1 MTARD
6 FNKSRGRLRVLLKA
20 GLSILYLAIFTA
32 FLQIRVRIYLVKMAA
47 GSSTFTWGPN
57 LTLNST
63 KSPFESPVPST
74 HSGFKDVG
82 SVSWQRKN
90 IAGILVTIYGL
101 DELPAAKDNVTCL
114 WLLHG
119 RGDTQDSMSFV
130 AAAMIRSWNSKK
142 QTGDSSLICV
152 CFDQRN
158 HGSRMIDNKANES
171 WNGGNPTHGPDMYS
185 LFSGTA
191 QDVSQLISLLP
202 AYLSFR
208 PTNHIC
214 GGVSL
219 GAHATWQAIM
229 NDSRITAAIIIIGC
243 ADYARLMTDRAIR
256 GKLASCTA
264 TDPPGRDFLGSQDF
278 PASLLEMIRQRDPA
292 GLLLGELDD
301 PTEHSREPS
310 EGEKARLRPILRE
323 KLAGKKLLVLSGG
336 RDRLV
341 PYEQSEPF
349 LTWLKHALDK
359 NGGWFND
366 CVTEVEDILDPDARH
381 EYSPM
386 MRKETERWLCD
397 VMAGKQSDG
406 RRNSKI

>member
-1 MTARD
+1 
-6 FNKSRGRLRVLLKA
+6 
-20 GLSILYLAIFTA
+20 
-32 FLQIRVRIYLVKMAA
+32 MAA

-57 LTLNST
+57 LTLDST
-63 KSPFESPVPST
+63 KSPFESPLPST

-90 IAGILVTIYGL
+90 IAGIVVTIYGL
-101 DELPAAKDNVTCL
+101 EELPATKDNVTCL

-130 AAAMIRSWNSKK
+130 AAAMIKAWNSKK
-142 QTGDSSLICV
+142 QASDSSLICV

-191 QDVSQLISLLP
+191 QDVSQLISLMP
-202 AYLSFR
+202 AYLPFR

-219 GAHATWQAIM
+219 GAHATWHAILH
-229 NDSRITAAIIIIGC
+229 DPRITAAIIIIGC

-256 GKLASCTA
+256 GKLSSCTA

-278 PASLLEMIRQRDPA
+278 PSSLLEMIRQRDPA

-301 PTEHSREPS
+301 PKAHSLEPS
-310 EGEKARLRPILRE
+310 EGEKARLRPILKE

-336 RDRLV
+336 KDRLV
-341 PYEQSEPF
+341 PYQQSEPF
-349 LTWLKHALDK
+349 LTWLKRALDK

-366 CVTEVEDILDPDARH
+366 CGTEVEDILDPDARH

-386 MRKETERWLCD
+386 MRRETERWLCD

-406 RRNSKI
+406 KRRNSKM

>member
-1 MTARD
+1 MNVITLLHVQD
-6 FNKSRGRLRVLLKA
+6 IDRLN
-20 GLSILYLAIFTA
+20 
-32 FLQIRVRIYLVKMAA
+32 KMAA

-57 LTLNST
+57 LTLTST
-63 KSPFESPVPST
+63 KSPFESPLPST

-101 DELPAAKDNVTCL
+101 EELPAIKDNVTCL

-130 AAAMIRSWNSKK
+130 AAAMIKAWNSKK
-142 QTGDSSLICV
+142 QAGDSSLICV

-185 LFSGTA
+185 LFTGTA

-202 AYLSFR
+202 AYLPFR

-219 GAHATWQAIM
+219 GAHATWHATLH
-229 NDSRITAAIIIIGC
+229 DERISAAIIIIGC

-256 GKLASCTA
+256 GKLSSCTA

-278 PASLLEMIRQRDPA
+278 PPSLLEMIRQRDPA
-292 GLLLGELDD
+292 GFLLGELED
-301 PTEHSREPS
+301 PKAHSLEPS
-310 EGEKARLRPILRE
+310 EGEKARLRPIMKE

-349 LTWLKHALDK
+349 LTWLKRALDK
-359 NGGWFND
+359 DGGWFND
-366 CVTEVEDILDPDARH
+366 CGTEVEDILDPEARH
-381 EYSPM
+381 EYSSL

-406 RRNSKI
+406 KRRNSKI